1 MSFLRNYRRSIL
13 QSLAGFASI
22 LAVFL
27 LPAAA
32 HAGDFAAAASRGTLH
47 AFAFAL
53 TAGFLTSLTPCV
65 YPMIP
70 ITISVFGA
78 RGASSRGRAFLLATT
93 YVAGIAV
100 MFGTL
105 GTTFALLGKAFGT
118 FLANPFVVVPL
129 AIFFFVMAASMFG
142 AFDLAL
148 PVSVQERL
156 SRVGGRGFAG
166 AFLMGLVGGLIAAP
180 CTGPPLAGILAYVA
194 TTRDAGHGF
203 LLLAT
208 YAAGIGVPFWAIAGF
223 SMQLPK
229 SGSWMNAVKSVFGIA
244 LVVAGLYYLRPI
256 VPALAHFTAHSNI
269 FLAGTIVAVG
279 AGLTLG
285 AIHLSFSS
293 GMHKAVRKAVGI
305 ALAVAGIVGF
315 INYLLT
321 PAIHIEWLRS
331 EPAAVA
337 AARAQGKPLLVDFMA
352 DWCLPCQE
360 MDVKVFGHPEVAPTL
375 TNFVLLRIDLSRESE
390 DDSLV
395 PVKSKYHVETLPAI
409 RIATPDGRI
418 LAEINHLVPWQD
430 FLHLAASAKTAVAR
444 WPKN

>member
-1 MSFLRNYRRSIL
+1 MHFVSRPRVR
-13 QSLAGFASI
+13 
-22 LAVFL
+22 
-27 LPAAA
+27 PAAVRWLFLVA
-32 HAGDFAAAASRGTLH
+32 ALLATPSVRAADFADAAARGTAQ
-47 AFAFAL
+47 AFLFAL

-70 ITISVFGA
+70 ITISIFGA
-78 RGASSRGRAFLLATT
+78 RGASSRARAFLLATA

-100 MFGTL
+100 MFGGL

-118 FLANPFVVVPL
+118 FLANPWIVVPL
-129 AIFFFVMAASMFG
+129 ALFFFAMAASMFG

-148 PVSVQERL
+148 PALLQERL

-194 TTRDAGHGF
+194 TTRDALHGF

-229 SGSWMNAVKSVFGIA
+229 SGPWMNAVKSIFGVA
-244 LVVAGLYYLRPI
+244 LLVAGLYYLRPV
-256 VPALAHFTAHSNI
+256 VPALARMGGRSQI
-269 FLAGTIVAVG
+269 FVVATIAAVAAGIVIG
-279 AGLTLG
+279 G
-285 AIHLSFSS
+285 IHLSFSA
-293 GMHKAVRKAVGI
+293 GAAKAARKAAGVLLMVG
-305 ALAVAGIVGF
+305 GIFGF

-321 PAIHIEWLRS
+321 PAITIEWLRS

-337 AARAQGKPLLVDFMA
+337 AAKAQGKPLLVDFMA

-360 MDVKVFGHPEVAPTL
+360 MDVKVFGRPEVAPTL
-375 TNFVLLRIDLSRESE
+375 AEFVLLRIDLTREDE
-390 DDSLV
+390 DPSL
-395 PVKSKYHVETLPAI
+395 PALKDKYHVETLPAV
-409 RIATPDGRI
+409 RFATADGRV
-418 LAEINHLVPWQD
+418 LAEINQLVSWQE
-430 FLHLAASAKTAVAR
+430 FLATAAAAR
-444 WPKN
+444 ARAR